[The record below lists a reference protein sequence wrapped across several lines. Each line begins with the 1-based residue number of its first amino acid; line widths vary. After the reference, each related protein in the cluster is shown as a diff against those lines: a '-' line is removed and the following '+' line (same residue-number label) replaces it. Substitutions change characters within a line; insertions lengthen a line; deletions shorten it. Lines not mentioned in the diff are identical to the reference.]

1 VKWAGKKITVA
12 FFLIDGGK
20 KIDKPSI
27 SSAVAGAGKLRKMPA
42 NEIRVLFFFNFDGV
56 WMIF

>member
-1 VKWAGKKITVA
+1 VGGQKNHSCI
-12 FFLIDGGK
+12 FLIDGGK

-42 NEIRVLFFFNFDGV
+42 NEIRALFFFILTAFG
-56 WMIF
+56 